1 MKKMFCS
8 VLFLLIILMGCND
21 EAYNNA
27 IEKGLDYIASE
38 EFQKAEGAFELALGE
53 KKDDGKATALLEQ
66 TKLYQ
71 EALEAFED
79 ANFENAT
86 DKAELVMI
94 QTEGSN
100 ALIKKAEE
108 ILSAIEG
115 LQTTLTEITE
125 KYELAMQYYEEN
137 EYEKSTITLEELL
150 STNLSHP
157 IFHTVQKDVEALQND
172 IETAVIAKENEERE
186 KAEREAAIEAQ
197 EQKEQQQTT
206 KINLTADQALNIIK
220 NLYDW
225 PSTTT
230 FDLNPTVMEWGEE
243 SYYGIYVDTH
253 VDESNS
259 SKSSLL
265 VDANDG
271 AVYDNSRG
279 DLIPVN

>member
-8 VLFLLIILMGCND
+8 SLFLLIILMGCND

-79 ANFENAT
+79 ANFEKAT
-86 DKAELVMI
+86 DKSELVMI

-197 EQKEQQQTT
+197 EQKEQQTT

-230 FDLNPTVMEWGEE
+230 FDLNPTVIEWGEE

-271 AVYDNSRG
+271 SVYDNSRG